1 MGCPR
6 ASTGLIG
13 TATLAALASTKGGQ
27 WEDPVDLISY
37 LAAAVGFI
45 VVAGYT
51 GLVWLRRDRAPHVT
65 DDASILLAEPP
76 EGMTAATATVIDHGG
91 TPTAFLAALLDLA
104 SRDEIR
110 FHAEADGH
118 LVGIEPRG
126 GDSTDPRVRLNRRR
140 PIGEGE
146 AWLLAQLKEA
156 ALAGGGATSMATGA
170 PIDPATIMGGLG
182 PMMSFLGFAAGEQS
196 DDDSPDARARRE
208 HGLLDGPPLD
218 PQALA
223 AAVERRSG
231 QPLSAEQ
238 AEAFVTLGLLARSL
252 AGPAS
257 IAADPDAFAAQ
268 VAAIS
273 GKPMSP
279 DDLAGMKAWAA
290 HASQGTVAAATATP
304 APTSGA
310 VPARQPSSAG
320 YISGQAA
327 LHLGAPL
334 FFGSLIETY
343 ARRHGWIGGLSFFA
357 RLRWHLIG
365 VGEVALGLLVLA
377 FGSATGTQELY
388 GLGLGVGFG
397 GVLTFLAAPV
407 MTRVTAEGALIRAQI
422 AAYRRTLQMT
432 FAAAGSI
439 DGLVGASGLPW
450 LETPD
455 QSIAWGIAL
464 GLRQDVEAVLARMPK
479 DAQAASAPVSDLPSW
494 YAADSAGA
502 PDAAGMLAAIAAVGS
517 NAGPISAAPPSS
529 ER

>member
-1 MGCPR
+1 V
-6 ASTGLIG
+6 
-13 TATLAALASTKGGQ
+13 
-27 WEDPVDLISY
+27 DPISS
-37 LAAAVGFI
+37 LAAALGFI
-45 VVAGYT
+45 VVVGYT
-51 GLVWLRRDRAPHVT
+51 GLVWLRTDRAPHVT

-76 EGMTAATATVIDHGG
+76 EGMTAATATIIDHGG

-110 FHAEADGH
+110 FHAEGGQLLA
-118 LVGIEPRG
+118 GIELRG
-126 GDSTDPRVRLNRRR
+126 GESTDPRVRLNRRR

-146 AWLLAQLKEA
+146 AWLLVQLKES
-156 ALAGGGATSMATGA
+156 ALAKVGTTSMAAGA
-170 PIDPATIMGGLG
+170 PVDPATIMGGLG
-182 PMMSFLGFAAGEQS
+182 PMMSFLGFAAGEQG

-208 HGLLDGPPLD
+208 HGLLDGPQLD

-223 AAVERRSG
+223 AAVERGSG
-231 QPLSAEQ
+231 RPLSAEQ
-238 AEAFVTLGLLARSL
+238 AEAFAKLGLLAKSL
-252 AGPAS
+252 EGPAS
-257 IAADPDAFAAQ
+257 IAADPDAYAAQ

-279 DDLAGMKAWAA
+279 ADVAGMKAWAA
-290 HASQGTVAAATATP
+290 HASQGAAASTPATP
-304 APTSGA
+304 APTTAST
-310 VPARQPSSAG
+310 PARQPSSAG
-320 YISGQAA
+320 YISGEAA

-357 RLRWHLIG
+357 RLRWHLLG
-365 VGEVALGLLVLA
+365 VGEVALGLLVLT
-377 FGSATGTQELY
+377 FGTASATQLLP
-388 GLGLGVGFG
+388 GLGLGVGVG

-407 MTRVTAEGALIRAQI
+407 MTRMTAEGALIQAQI

-439 DGLVGASGLPW
+439 DALVRDARLPW

-464 GLRQDVEAVLARMPK
+464 GLRHDVETMLASPPN
-479 DAQAASAPVSDLPSW
+479 DAPGATAPVSALQTW
-494 YAADSAGA
+494 YAAGPAGA
-502 PDAAGMLAAIAAVGS
+502 HDGAGMLAAIAAIGS
-517 NAGPISAAPPSS
+517 KPGPTLAAEPSS